1 MAVYSLLQDSDIRD
15 IAGSYDLTMVDY
27 EPIVAGAGNSNYL
40 VRAQQASYVLTVF
53 EDTTLDLTVEHG
65 RLLSLLKEC
74 AFPSPRPLLAF
85 NGKMVIVHNDKPVM
99 MKEYLAGHVCRY
111 PDKTMLHQAGTA
123 MAKLHQVPW
132 PNFLSIRRPYGVQK
146 LSSIQ
151 GQNID
156 TEYEGWIAK
165 RLPCLEQQKP
175 QGLPRGLIHGDMF
188 YDNVLFEGTRL
199 KAIIDF
205 EDASCDDKVFDLG
218 MGIVGLCRTGQG
230 VVLEKARALIEG
242 YEQIR
247 ELEDGEKRAL
257 QLYVEYAAATDSC
270 WRYWKYHVDA
280 PSVENADKH
289 WQVARVAEV
298 VQDIPKARFLEMV
311 FGGIVSLPVS

>member
-1 MAVYSLLQDSDIRD
+1 MTVYSLLQDSDIRE
-15 IAGSYDLTMVDY
+15 IAGSYDLTIVDY
-27 EPIVAGAGNSNYL
+27 EPIAAGTANSNYL

-53 EDTTLDLTVEHG
+53 EETTLALTVEHG
-65 RLLSLLKEC
+65 RLLSLLKEY
-74 AFPSPRPLLAF
+74 AFPSPRPFLAV
-85 NGKMVIVHNDKPVM
+85 NGELAAAHNDKPVM
-99 MKEYLAGHVCRY
+99 MKEHLTGRVYRY
-111 PDKTMLHQAGTA
+111 PNKTMLHQVGTA

-132 PNFLSIRRPYGVQK
+132 PDVLSSRRPYGVRR

-151 GQNID
+151 GQRID

-165 RLPCLEQQKP
+165 RLSYLEQQKP
-175 QGLPRGLIHGDMF
+175 QGLPRGLIHGDIF

-218 MGIVGLCRTGQG
+218 MAIAGLCGKGQG
-230 VVLEKARALIEG
+230 VVLEKARALVKG

-247 ELEDGEKRAL
+247 ELEDGEKSAL
-257 QLYVEYAAATDSC
+257 QLYVEYAAVTVSC
-270 WRYWKYHVDA
+270 WRYWKYNIDA

-289 WQVARVAEV
+289 WQMVRVAEG
-298 VQDIPKARFLEMV
+298 VQAIPKARFLEMV
-311 FGGIVSLPVS
+311 FS